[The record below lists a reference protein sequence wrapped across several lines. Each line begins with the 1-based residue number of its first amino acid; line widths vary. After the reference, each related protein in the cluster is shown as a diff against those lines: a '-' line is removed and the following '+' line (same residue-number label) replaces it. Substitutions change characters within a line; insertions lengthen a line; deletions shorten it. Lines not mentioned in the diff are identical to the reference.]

1 MIATRGTSYLKKHLP
16 STHPKNGWNQWMSEN
31 ASKSPHH
38 QSPRQNKEQKEKRWE
53 IQEEK
58 RNTFENL
65 LMVLTK
71 TLEDVIDP
79 AFHTGIR
86 GLATRGLGN
95 TKPYDVLSHIHSLY
109 GKPSLT
115 ELEGALLRLNKPMN
129 QINPIEVMLQGI
141 EEVQIFLLSNPEEYR
156 QLSEPNLIGYALIKL
171 SKCGGMYAKALE
183 RWNKVLPKNRKMGH
197 FHKHMINEYELKI
210 T

>member
-1 MIATRGTSYLKKHLP
+1 MATRGTSYLKKCLP
-16 STHPKNGWNQWMSEN
+16 STQPKNGWNQRMSEN

-38 QSPRQNKEQKEKRWE
+38 NHRDRTKNRRKSSELQK
-53 IQEEK
+53 EK

-71 TLEDVIDP
+71 TFEDVIDP
-79 AFHTGIR
+79 ALHTGSH
-86 GLATRGLGN
+86 GLATRGFGN
-95 TKPYDVLSHIHSLY
+95 TNPCGVLAHIHSLY

-115 ELEGALLRLNKPMN
+115 ELEGALLRLNEPMN
-129 QINPIEVMLQGI
+129 RSRPIEVMLRGI
-141 EEVQIFLLSNPEEYR
+141 EEVQIFLLANPEEDC

-183 RWNKVLPKNRKMGH
+183 R
-197 FHKHMINEYELKI
+197 
-210 T
+210 